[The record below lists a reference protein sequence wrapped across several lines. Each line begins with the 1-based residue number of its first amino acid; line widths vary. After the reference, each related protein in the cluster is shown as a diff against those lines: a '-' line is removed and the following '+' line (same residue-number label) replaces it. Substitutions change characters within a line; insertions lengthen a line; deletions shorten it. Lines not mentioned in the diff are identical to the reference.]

1 MVYGIYREEEVNMHS
16 HGEIVFGDDG
26 EIKSYDFSDFFN
38 PKITDYKQKMI
49 ENLEE
54 LLKQLKNEQCD

>member
-1 MVYGIYREEEVNMHS
+1 MFLNNMKES
-16 HGEIVFGDDG
+16 TQYILGKVDG

-54 LLKQLKNEQCD
+54 LLKQLKGE